1 MTPPKRL
8 TGPGA
13 AAVRTFRERR
23 GWTLEQMADAVWAS
37 PLEVA
42 AWEAGTV
49 RVPAEQARRMRAIDE
64 DDRRREAAG
73 RARAAQRLPGC
84 RWADANAPGLHE
96 ILFHEPREVESN
108 LLVQQHLESCAEC
121 RHVLEQGRAEPVRP
135 RFWKLGSSAESLAP
149 GLDGWL
155 PLLHPF
161 LFFAVLP
168 VLAIGGMLAIDT
180 MGDLLGKL
188 PGVAG
193 RLDPADLWVE
203 TVVFFWSVALAGR
216 FTGKLLGRRP
226 YTVALLAGVA
236 GGMAALTTWNL
247 RAPDADVTDPL
258 VLAVCAVLALLAGLV
273 GGWVRSG
280 ADLSYDAEWWR
291 ADAAPPAP
299 PVRLADPALAPSHS
313 QESPLASRD
322 RRAASASPRAPSD
335 PAE

>member
-1 MTPPKRL
+1 MTPPKGNA
-8 TGPGA
+8 GPGA

-49 RVPAEQARRMRAIDE
+49 RVPAEQARRMREIDE
-64 DDRRREAAG
+64 RDRRREAAE

-108 LLVQQHLESCAEC
+108 LLVQRHLESCAEC

-135 RFWKLGSSAESLAP
+135 RFWKLGADPSAGYPGP

-155 PLLHPF
+155 PLLRPF
-161 LFFAVLP
+161 LFFVLLP
-168 VLAIGGMLAIDT
+168 LLAIGGMVVVEVL
-180 MGDLLGKL
+180 GDLLGEL

-203 TVVFFWSVALAGR
+203 TIVFFWTVALAGR

-226 YTVALLAGVA
+226 YTVGLLAGVA
-236 GGMAALTTWNL
+236 GVMAALTTWNL
-247 RAPDADVTDPL
+247 RAPDADVMDPL

-273 GGWVRSG
+273 GGWMRSG
-280 ADLSYDAEWWR
+280 ADLAYDAEWWR
-291 ADAAPPAP
+291 AEDVAPPAP
-299 PVRLADPALAPSHS
+299 GELLAEGHSLAG
-313 QESPLASRD
+313 LDGVLD
-322 RRAASASPRAPSD
+322 RRRAEHAGGSGPKG
-335 PAE
+335 A